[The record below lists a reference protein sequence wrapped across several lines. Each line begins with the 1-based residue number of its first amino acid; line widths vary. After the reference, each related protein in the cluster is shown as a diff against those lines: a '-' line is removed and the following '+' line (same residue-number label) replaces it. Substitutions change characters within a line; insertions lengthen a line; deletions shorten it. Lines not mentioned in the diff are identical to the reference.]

1 MKQHCSRILILGA
14 LLSIIPYIQGCSA
27 FGSGSSW
34 DPFRGT
40 PTSSSD
46 EASILATNST
56 QTSTPDG
63 EFNEEPILADSS
75 KRIARRKESSPVAI
89 ESSDLPE
96 ATSVEVIWEVPSK
109 EVEGFVLRY
118 GYSRENLSHEIQ
130 LRRDEVE
137 SYTDQEFGRVYRY
150 ILRDIPSTQPL
161 YLQLANTIGDQ
172 TSSFSEVFELRAEKK
187 GPS

>member
-1 MKQHCSRILILGA
+1 MKQNTSRILTLGA
-14 LLSIIPYIQGCSA
+14 ILSIIVCMPGCSA
-27 FGSGSSW
+27 FGGSSSW
-34 DPFRGT
+34 DPFGSQAS
-40 PTSSSD
+40 SSSD
-46 EASILATNST
+46 NTVAPTTNSSDT
-56 QTSTPDG
+56 PVPDG
-63 EFNEEPILADSS
+63 EATDEPILADSS

-89 ESSDLPE
+89 ESSALPE
-96 ATSVEVIWEVPSK
+96 ASSVEVIWEVPSK

-118 GYSRENLSHEIQ
+118 GYSRENLSQEIR

-161 YLQLANTIGDQ
+161 YLQLANTIGEQ
-172 TSSFSEVFELRAEKK
+172 TSSFSEIFELRAEKK